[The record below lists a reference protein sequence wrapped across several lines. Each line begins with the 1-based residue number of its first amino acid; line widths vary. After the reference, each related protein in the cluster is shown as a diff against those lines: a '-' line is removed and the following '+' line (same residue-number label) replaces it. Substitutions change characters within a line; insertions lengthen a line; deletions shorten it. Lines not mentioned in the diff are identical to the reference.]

1 MERISQFRVRAF
13 TAIFALV
20 LCFFAYKLYDLQ
32 IVKTGGKVN
41 NVTAYTT
48 WTRVKAARGDILDRN
63 GNVLVGNRAS
73 YDLVINHYVMRSSPT
88 PNQSIYDLVTLCKD
102 LDIEYTDRFPVTQ
115 SRPFT
120 YTLDDYNS
128 AWQGYFQTF
137 LQNRGQLDS
146 DISAPMLIQQLRKS
160 YEIPEA
166 WTDEEARLV
175 IGIRYEL
182 SLRDL
187 TNLSNYVFIADASD
201 EDLSA
206 IMELSTPGMNVESST
221 VREYHTEYAA
231 HILGYVGAMSKE
243 QWEYYKTIKD
253 EEGEQIYAMDAEV
266 GQSGF
271 EQAFEQYLHGTDGI
285 RVDTV
290 TPDGTVIDSYYK
302 IEPKA
307 GNNVETTIDI
317 ALQRAA
323 EEQLEATILELQ
335 NNPNEK
341 AAGKDA
347 EGGSL
352 VAMDVK
358 TGQVLACASYP
369 TYDLANFFENYNE
382 IVADER
388 DPLYNRALNAAYP
401 PGSTY
406 KMCMVIAAMNAGTLN
421 MEKTI
426 ETKGVYD
433 KYIDTDFAPTCLYY
447 TSTWHLDTHG
457 TINAS
462 MALCVSCN
470 YFFYVLGDKL
480 AISYID
486 ETAKSLGLGE
496 PTGIELYENIGHRA
510 NPETKAEVYKGDRT
524 QSGWYNA
531 DTILTAIGQSE
542 NRFSTMQLCS
552 YVNTLANAGTRYRAT
567 FLSRIVSTDYRN
579 LVLENRPEVL
589 GKAEICNDAYLSYM
603 QGMRMVASYNEST
616 RYHGTAVSI
625 FGDYPIEVCAKTGTA
640 QTGIPN
646 TSDHGQFVCFAPY
659 NDPQI
664 SVAVFGEKAGS
675 GSVMGHVAKAVL
687 DVYFAVDSVGD
698 VPVYENQMS

>member
-221 VREYHTEYAA
+221 VREYHTKYAA
-231 HILGYVGAMSKE
+231 HVLGYVGAMSPS
-243 QWEYYKTIKD
+243 QWEYYQTVD
-253 EEGEQIYAMDAEV
+253 HVEGVDDYLMDAEV
-266 GQSGF
+266 GQAGF
-271 EQAFEQYLHGTDGI
+271 EEAFEEYLHGIDGW
-285 RVDTV
+285 RYDTV
-290 TPDGTVIDSYYK
+290 TSDGTVIESWYDPAP
-302 IEPKA
+302 IA
-307 GNNVETTIDI
+307 GSNVEITLDMDLQQAGED
-317 ALQRAA
+317 ALQELFAILNA
-323 EEQLEATILELQ
+323 KEEGEDGQ
-335 NNPNEK
+335 
-341 AAGKDA
+341 DA
-347 EGGSL
+347 EGGAL
-352 VAMDVK
+352 VVMDM
-358 TGQVLACASYP
+358 TGQVLTCASYP
-369 TYDLANFFENYNE
+369 TYDLNTFFENYDLYLK
-382 IVADER
+382 DER
-388 DPLYNRALNAAYP
+388 NPLLNRALGALYP
-401 PGSTY
+401 PGSTF
-406 KMCMVIAAMNAGTLN
+406 KPAMIVAGFHN
-421 MEKTI
+421 GIINSETI
-426 ETKGVYD
+426 IEDKGEWELED
-433 KYIDTDFAPTCLYY
+433 GLILRCLQY
-447 TSTWHLDTHG
+447 TNYGNTHG
-457 TINAS
+457 DVTPAF
-462 MALCVSCN
+462 ALTVSCN
-470 YFFYVLGDKL
+470 YFFYELADRMGISLSDPVVQALGF
-480 AISYID
+480 
-486 ETAKSLGLGE
+486 GE
-496 PTGIELYENIGHRA
+496 KTGVELYEERGYRA
-510 NPETKAEVYKGDRT
+510 NQETKSLLYNTGYDVFTIGDR
-524 QSGWYNA
+524 
-531 DTILTAIGQSE
+531 ITASIGQSDHLV
-542 NRFSTMQLCS
+542 TPIQLCN
-552 YVNTLANAGTRYRAT
+552 YITTIANQGVRYQAT
-567 FLSRIVSTDYRN
+567 FLKRVVTADYSQLIMNQTPR
-579 LVLENRPEVL
+579 VENILPISDE
-589 GKAEICNDAYLSYM
+589 AYATIKE
-603 QGMRMVASYNEST
+603 GMKGVAHTYD
-616 RYHGTAVSI
+616 GTAWQTFIS
-625 FGDYPIEVCAKTGTA
+625 YPIEICAKTGTA
-640 QTGIPN
+640 QTGFFSG
-646 TSDHGQFVCFAPY
+646 SDHGAFICFAPAD
-659 NDPQI
+659 NPEI
-664 SVAVFGEKAGS
+664 AIAVYGEKAGH
-675 GSVMGHVAKAVL
+675 GSTMAQVAKAIL
-687 DVYFAVDSVGD
+687 DVYFAVDEEDSTETF
-698 VPVYENQMS
+698 ENLLG

>member
-231 HILGYVGAMSKE
+231 HILGYVGAMNKE
-243 QWEYYKTIKD
+243 QWEYYKTILD
-253 EEGEQIYAMDAEV
+253 ENGEQKYAMDAEV

-369 TYDLANFFENYNE
+369 TYDLATFFENYKE

-421 MEKTI
+421 MEEPI
-426 ETKGVYD
+426 ETKG
-433 KYIDTDFAPTCLYY
+433 IY
-447 TSTWHLDTHG
+447 T
-457 TINAS
+457 
-462 MALCVSCN
+462 
-470 YFFYVLGDKL
+470 K
-480 AISYID
+480 
-486 ETAKSLGLGE
+486 
-496 PTGIELYENIGHRA
+496 
-510 NPETKAEVYKGDRT
+510 
-524 QSGWYNA
+524 
-531 DTILTAIGQSE
+531 
-542 NRFSTMQLCS
+542 
-552 YVNTLANAGTRYRAT
+552 
-567 FLSRIVSTDYRN
+567 
-579 LVLENRPEVL
+579 
-589 GKAEICNDAYLSYM
+589 
-603 QGMRMVASYNEST
+603 
-616 RYHGTAVSI
+616 
-625 FGDYPIEVCAKTGTA
+625 
-640 QTGIPN
+640 
-646 TSDHGQFVCFAPY
+646 
-659 NDPQI
+659 
-664 SVAVFGEKAGS
+664 
-675 GSVMGHVAKAVL
+675 
-687 DVYFAVDSVGD
+687 
-698 VPVYENQMS
+698 